1 MEVDNRAGAYDDLL
15 SDPLD
20 DLQSTPPSK
29 TRRNTAAYRATND
42 RFILANDKNYDRQ
55 FSQLYFYRLGKMRQ
69 HVVKSSKKKWPGTK
83 IVRIVDA
90 PEGGEDVTIIGTL
103 YKEMKLKPSILDEY
117 VKDRALGAHV
127 GRTRFISSDD
137 RLILEDDG
145 SRISLIGSP
154 DLLNVGSLVTGIV
167 AGIRGHAL
175 PNGDFEVSGV
185 CFASMA
191 PQKSIPKSNNNS
203 NKPSYVLLASGIT
216 TAGGNQGE
224 ATTDHSSLRLAM
236 LLEYLNGNLGGEMER
251 GKLVSK
257 IAHVVIAGG
266 ILPTSSSSSS
276 ILQPTN
282 YSSEHL
288 KTMAAASIQEADM
301 HLTEI
306 AAAVPLDVM
315 PGPYD
320 PANYSLPQQP
330 LHPCLLPVA
339 GRFSSVVRATNPHE
353 FEVDDV
359 VFLGTSGQNVD
370 DVCRYSSLGGEDN
383 DNDSEQHRDQD
394 DAGGRVEVLEE
405 MLKWRHLVPTA
416 PDTLSTYP
424 YHDSDPF
431 ILESSPHVFF
441 AGGQPRFGTKVV
453 DGEDG
458 QKVRLVSVPSFA
470 ESGCVVLVNLRDLSC
485 KPLYFSSKME
495 V

>member
-1 MEVDNRAGAYDDLL
+1 MEVDDRVAGAYDDLL

-20 DLQSTPPSK
+20 DLQFDPPIK
-29 TRRNTAAYRATND
+29 TERNTAVYRATND

-69 HVVKSSKKKWPGTK
+69 QVVKSSETKWPGTK

-127 GRTRFISSDD
+127 DRTRFISSDD
-137 RLILEDDG
+137 KLILEDDG

-154 DLLNVGSLVTGIV
+154 DLLNVGSLVTGVV

-175 PNGDFEVSGV
+175 PNGDFQVSGV

-191 PQKSIPKSNNNS
+191 PQKTIQKSNNNS
-203 NKPSYVLLASGIT
+203 DEPSYVLLASGIAA
-216 TAGGNQGE
+216 AGGNQGE
-224 ATTDHSSLRLAM
+224 TTTDHSSLRLAM
-236 LLEYLNGNLGGEMER
+236 LLEYLNGSLGGEMER
-251 GKLVSK
+251 GKFVSK

-306 AAAVPLDVM
+306 AAAVPLDIM

-353 FEVDDV
+353 FEVEGI

-370 DVCRYSSLGGEDN
+370 DVYRYSNLCG
-383 DNDSEQHRDQD
+383 DNDSGHHHDQD

-424 YHDSDPF
+424 YHNSDPF
-431 ILESSPHVFF
+431 ILESTPHVFF
-441 AGGQPRFGTKVV
+441 AGGQPRFGTKVIE
-453 DGEDG
+453 GENG

-470 ESGCVVLVNLRDLSC
+470 DTGCVALVNLHDLSC
-485 KPLYFSSKME
+485 KPLYFSSKVE